1 MAVRRLPL
9 RSVSGGFSMQI
20 DIERLPGISFNR
32 LWSAVNP
39 FGSKGALIPVL
50 RLTGTIGAVTPLR
63 QGLSIAACA
72 NAIERAFSIKNA
84 PAVAIQINSPGG
96 SPVQSRLIYER
107 IRTLATEKSRKVFA
121 FAEDVAASGGY
132 MIACAADEI
141 YADASSLIGSIG
153 VLSAGFG
160 FTGLIDKLGV
170 ERRVYTAGEN
180 KFQLDP
186 FKPENPD
193 EIARLKRIQEIVH
206 DDFIALVK
214 ESRGARITPAGD
226 NLFTGEFWS
235 GRQALE
241 LGLIDGIIDI
251 RTKMRALYGEDVRLK
266 LIPSERGFLRRKTGG
281 GVTLSGMEFGVSFA
295 QGFADDII
303 SALEERALWAR
314 FGL

>member
-1 MAVRRLPL
+1 
-9 RSVSGGFSMQI
+9 
-20 DIERLPGISFNR
+20 
-32 LWSAVNP
+32 
-39 FGSKGALIPVL
+39 
-50 RLTGTIGAVTPLR
+50 
-63 QGLSIAACA
+63 
-72 NAIERAFSIKNA
+72 
-84 PAVAIQINSPGG
+84 
-96 SPVQSRLIYER
+96 
-107 IRTLATEKSRKVFA
+107 
-121 FAEDVAASGGY
+121 

-160 FTGLIDKLGV
+160 FTALIDKLGV
-170 ERRVYTAGEN
+170 ERRVYTSGEN

-206 DDFIALVK
+206 QDFIALVK
-214 ESRGARITPAGD
+214 ESRGTRISPAGD
-226 NLFTGEFWS
+226 KLFTGEFWS

-241 LGLIDGIIDI
+241 LGLIDGIMDI
-251 RTKMRALYGEDVRLK
+251 RTKMRTLYGEDVRLK
-266 LIPSERGFLRRKTGG
+266 LIPSERGFLRRRTGV
-281 GVTLSGMEFGVSFA
+281 GVTFSGTEFGVSLA

>member
-1 MAVRRLPL
+1 
-9 RSVSGGFSMQI
+9 MQI
-20 DIERLPGISFNR
+20 DSERLPAFRFGN
-32 LWSAVNP
+32 LWETVNP
-39 FGSKGALIPVL
+39 LGSKGTLIPVL
-50 RLTGTIGAVTPLR
+50 RLSGTIGAGTPLR

-72 NAIERAFSIKNA
+72 NAIERAFQIKNA

-96 SPVQSRLIYER
+96 SPVQSRLIYDC
-107 IRTLATEKSRKVFA
+107 IRTLAAEKSRKVFA

-141 YADASSLIGSIG
+141 YADPSSLIGSIG

-160 FTGLIDKLGV
+160 FTGLLGKLGV
-170 ERRVYTAGEN
+170 ERRVYTSGEN

-186 FKPENPD
+186 FKPENPE
-193 EIARLKRIQEIVH
+193 EIARLKKIQEIVH
-206 DDFIALVK
+206 QDFIALVR
-214 ESRGARITPAGD
+214 ESRGARIAAAGD

-241 LGLIDGIIDI
+241 LGLIDGIMDL

-266 LIPSERGFLRRKTGG
+266 LISSERGLLRRRA
-281 GVTLSGMEFGVSFA
+281 GVGIAISGAGLGVSFA
-295 QGFADDII
+295 QGFADDLI

>member
-1 MAVRRLPL
+1 
-9 RSVSGGFSMQI
+9 MQI
-20 DIERLPGISFNR
+20 DSERLPAFSFGN
-32 LWSAVNP
+32 LWDKVNP
-39 FGSKGALIPVL
+39 LGSKGTLIPVL
-50 RLTGTIGAVTPLR
+50 RLTGTIGGGTPLR

-72 NAIERAFSIKNA
+72 NAIERAFQVKNA

-96 SPVQSRLIYER
+96 SPVQSRLIYDR
-107 IRTLATEKSRKVFA
+107 IRTLAAEKSRKVFA

-141 YADASSLIGSIG
+141 YADPSSLIGSIG

-160 FTGLIDKLGV
+160 FTGLLGKLGV
-170 ERRVYTAGEN
+170 ERRVYTSGEN

-186 FKPENPD
+186 FKPENPE
-193 EIARLKRIQEIVH
+193 EIARLKKIQEVVH
-206 DDFIALVK
+206 QDFIALVK
-214 ESRGARITPAGD
+214 ESRGARIAAAGD

-241 LGLIDGIIDI
+241 LGLIDGIMDL

-266 LIPSERGFLRRKTGG
+266 LISSERGFLRRRA
-281 GVTLSGMEFGVSFA
+281 GVGIAISGAGLGVSFA
-295 QGFADDII
+295 QGFADDLI

>member
-1 MAVRRLPL
+1 MH
-9 RSVSGGFSMQI
+9 I
-20 DIERLPGISFNR
+20 DSERLPGISFNR
-32 LWSAVNP
+32 VWNSVNP
-39 FGSKGALIPVL
+39 FGSGGALIPVL
-50 RLTGTIGAVTPLR
+50 RLTGTIGAATPLR

-72 NAIERAFSIKNA
+72 NAIERAFSVKNA
-84 PAVAIQINSPGG
+84 PAIAIQINSPGG

-141 YADASSLIGSIG
+141 YADPSSIIGSIG

-160 FTGLIDKLGV
+160 FTGLIEKLGV
-170 ERRVYTAGEN
+170 ERRVYTAGDN

-186 FKPENPD
+186 FRPENPD
-193 EIARLKRIQEIVH
+193 EITRLKRIQEIVH
-206 DDFIALVK
+206 QDFIALVK
-214 ESRGARITPAGD
+214 ESRGARIASAGESV
-226 NLFTGEFWS
+226 FTGEFWS

-241 LGLIDGIIDI
+241 LGLIDGIMDI

-266 LIPSERGFLRRKTGG
+266 LIPSERGFLRRKSGVGISFSGG
-281 GVTLSGMEFGVSFA
+281 ELGVSFA

>member
-1 MAVRRLPL
+1 
-9 RSVSGGFSMQI
+9 MQV
-20 DIERLPGISFNR
+20 DSERLPGIGISSFWDR
-32 LWSAVNP
+32 IIP
-39 FGSKGALIPVL
+39 DRFRPKGTLIPVL
-50 RLTGTIGAVTPLR
+50 RLTGMIGAATPLR

-141 YADASSLIGSIG
+141 YADGSSLVGSIG
-153 VLSAGFG
+153 VLSSGFG
-160 FTGLIDKLGV
+160 FVDLIHKIGV
-170 ERRVYTAGEN
+170 ERRVYTSGEN

-193 EIARLKRIQEIVH
+193 EVGRLKRIQEIVH
-206 DDFIALVK
+206 QDFIALVK
-214 ESRGARITPAGD
+214 KSRGPRIAAAGES
-226 NLFTGEFWS
+226 LFTGEFWS

-241 LGLIDGIIDI
+241 LGLIDGIMDI
-251 RTKMRALYGEDVRLK
+251 RTKMRALYGDDVRLK
-266 LIPSERGFLRRKTGG
+266 LISPERGFLRRRA
-281 GVTLSGMEFGVSFA
+281 GVGVSVSGTEHVISFG